1 MSNQTE
7 EYEQHL
13 HQQLRSLQES
23 YMKAAEPILRELT
36 RIHSMRASF
45 NIFVR
50 PEDLMV
56 MQEYKH
62 APWCA
67 VNDTLTTTNACS
79 CRPHH
84 EQKSGG
90 AL

>member
-36 RIHSMRASF
+36 RLHSTRASF

-56 MQEYKH
+56 MQEFKH

-67 VNDTLTTTNACS
+67 LNDTLTTMTTCN
-79 CRPHH
+79 CRPRH

>member
-36 RIHSMRASF
+36 RIHSMRALF
-45 NIFVR
+45 NIFLR
-50 PEDLMV
+50 PEDLMA
-56 MQEYKH
+56 MQELKH

-67 VNDTLTTTNACS
+67 VNDPLTTMNACN
-79 CRPHH
+79 CKPNH
-84 EQKSGG
+84 ERKSGG
-90 AL
+90 QL